1 MSFAIVRVALP
12 VPLPQCFDYTA
23 ENVCADDLG
32 RCVRVPFGRGEK
44 TGLIVGL
51 PDAELGSRLHA
62 IIEIREGAD
71 PRGIID
77 GMGPVLAEL
86 LSRNKHPESYEIATV
101 SLRDDSGKAR
111 RTLLRDERLAWLK
124 DGRDFR
130 LSPRR

>member
-1 MSFAIVRVALP
+1 MSGGNMERVLRMM
-12 VPLPQCFDYTA
+12 
-23 ENVCADDLG
+23 ADKNASDVFLSANM
-32 RCVRVPFGRGEK
+32 PI
-44 TGLIVGL
+44 LIKIQGQML
-51 PDAELGSRLHA
+51 QLSDQSLTPGQ
-62 IIEIREGAD
+62 
-71 PRGIID
+71 PRQL
-77 GMGPVLAEL
+77 LAEL